1 MHIITGILLSMLMK
15 GGKDNKKPPLLQTKW
30 PIRTVHLLP
39 GRVRFQVPLMVG
51 REEELNSA
59 TAQIAKIKGV
69 KWIDS
74 NKITGS
80 VLIYYEENIIQPDLL
95 FAALIRLLGLDEE
108 LQKAPPSY
116 LNKEI
121 RSVFESL
128 NQAVYSKSNGIVDL
142 YTTIPLLLAA
152 LGVTQIIKN
161 KSNIFPT
168 GLTLIWWA
176 YNSLVLKN
184 VGKNG

>member
-15 GGKDNKKPPLLQTKW
+15 GGKESKKSPLLQTNW
-30 PIRTVHLLP
+30 PIRTLHLLP

-51 REEELNSA
+51 KEEELKSA
-59 TAQIAKIKGV
+59 TTQIAKIKGV

-80 VLIYYEENIIQPDLL
+80 VLIYFEENIIQADFL
-95 FAALIRLLGLDEE
+95 FAALVRLLGLDDE
-108 LQKAPPSY
+108 LQKAPASY
-116 LNKEI
+116 LNTEI

-128 NQAVYSKSNGIVDL
+128 NQAVYSKTNGIIDL

-152 LGVTQIIKN
+152 LGVSQIIKS
-161 KSNIFPT
+161 KTNIFPT

-176 YNSLVLKN
+176 YNSLIAKN
-184 VGKNG
+184 SGKN